1 MAAGELEAPDRI
13 DPMAMAGTFN
23 EASIE
28 ALNCRRCFFVVVG
41 AANIFAISRF
51 RDDEQK
57 PAEEAA

>member
-1 MAAGELEAPDRI
+1 
-13 DPMAMAGTFN
+13 MAMAGTFN

-51 RDDEQK
+51 RDDQQI
-57 PAEEAA
+57 PAEEVA